1 MNAASVN
8 PRLALA
14 RPAQHPLAD
23 LVRKAGWE
31 PIPYSFTKLQPTQL
45 PPPRRIE
52 EVAALLLLS
61 PSGARVASSGLPAG
75 TCCLAQGAGTA
86 EALGREDLDL
96 HLPQEARAEALWDLL
111 QLKFPEGGDFI
122 LVRGERSREYL
133 EVTASGTAWRLHPWV
148 THREAAR
155 EPFPALPEVEAVLAL
170 SPFQAELLAP
180 LAMNLTRF
188 AWGSGATA
196 AFARCGAPATA
207 HCEPKPS
214 LLWAMLAQFL
224 ASQEH
229 LNEESPC

>member
-1 MNAASVN
+1 M
-8 PRLALA
+8 
-14 RPAQHPLAD
+14 D

-31 PIPYSFTKLQPTQL
+31 PIPYSFTQLQPTHQ
-45 PPPRRIE
+45 PPPRPFE
-52 EVAALLLLS
+52 DMAALLLLS
-61 PSGARVASSGLPAG
+61 PSGARVAAPLLPPGL
-75 TCCLAQGAGTA
+75 CCLALGAGTA
-86 EALGREDLDL
+86 EALGRQDLEV
-96 HLPQEARAEALWDLL
+96 HLPEEAKAEALWDLL
-111 QLKFPEGGDFI
+111 QEQFPEGGDFI

-133 EVTASGTAWRLHPWV
+133 EVTASGTPWRLHPWV

-155 EPFPALPEVEAVLAL
+155 DPFPPLPDAKAVLAL

-180 LAMNLTRF
+180 LAGQLTRF

-229 LNEESPC
+229 PKEESPC